1 MGLRPARAVRTF
13 SNPPYT
19 RVAHRVMKKAFIR
32 GVPGSKMH
40 TFQTGKRAIYEH
52 KVILISKEK
61 LFLRHN
67 QLEAARVAANA
78 YCAQKL
84 GIEGYFLKVFVYPHQ
99 VLREN
104 ALATGAGADRF
115 QSGMARSF
123 GKPVSTAAMVKDNTY
138 IMGIW
143 VPEGMLEI
151 AKEAFK
157 RAAIRL
163 SAKTQVIATHGK
175 FDTKKVEK

>member
-1 MGLRPARAVRTF
+1 
-13 SNPPYT
+13 
-19 RVAHRVMKKAFIR
+19 MKKAFIR

-40 TFQTGKRAIYEH
+40 TFQTGKRTTYAY
-52 KVILISKEK
+52 KVALVAKEK

-84 GIEGYFLKVFVYPHQ
+84 GIEGYFMKVYVYPHQ
-99 VLREN
+99 VVREN

-115 QSGMARSF
+115 QSGMSRAF
-123 GKPVSTAAMVKDNTY
+123 GKPVSTAAMVKNNTRL
-138 IMGIW
+138 MAIW

-151 AKEAFK
+151 AKEAFR
-157 RAAIRL
+157 RASIRI
-163 SAKTQVIATHGK
+163 SVKTSVVAEHGQ